1 VEAAVRSQSQICNQ
15 QIGRHRQDVLT
26 RSLKIAACR
35 NVGYRGQDPLQCE
48 SASDIRFDNQ
58 DALGCGR
65 HVESRRLQ
73 DAGQFRADLHSS
85 WSCALFRATAHCLL
99 DLPRVSRDSVRFDF
113 ERISV
118 HLPVTPQF
126 EPTTETDEI
135 TDATSAWDLRRLITV
150 GSNMLIRGEKSAAT
164 ATVVA
169 LSADL
174 SIPLVTWT
182 AGSNV
187 SLPALRQG
195 TVVLQDVDRLELSA
209 QRELLAWLDERGGCV
224 RVISTARGDLFALVM
239 SGEFLDPLYYRL
251 NTIVV
256 DATAMDGCQAQ

>member
-1 VEAAVRSQSQICNQ
+1 
-15 QIGRHRQDVLT
+15 
-26 RSLKIAACR
+26 
-35 NVGYRGQDPLQCE
+35 
-48 SASDIRFDNQ
+48 
-58 DALGCGR
+58 
-65 HVESRRLQ
+65 
-73 DAGQFRADLHSS
+73 
-85 WSCALFRATAHCLL
+85 LL

-135 TDATSAWDLRRLITV
+135 IDATSAWDLRQLITV

-187 SLPALRQG
+187 SLPALREG

-209 QRELLAWLDERGGCV
+209 QRELLAWLDERGGRV

-256 DATAMDGCQAQ
+256 DAAAMDGCVAQ

>member
-1 VEAAVRSQSQICNQ
+1 
-15 QIGRHRQDVLT
+15 
-26 RSLKIAACR
+26 
-35 NVGYRGQDPLQCE
+35 
-48 SASDIRFDNQ
+48 
-58 DALGCGR
+58 
-65 HVESRRLQ
+65 
-73 DAGQFRADLHSS
+73 
-85 WSCALFRATAHCLL
+85 LL

-126 EPTTETDEI
+126 EPTRETDES
-135 TDATSAWDLRRLITV
+135 TDATPAGDFRRLITV

-174 SIPLVTWT
+174 SMPLVTWN
-182 AGSNV
+182 AGSDV

-195 TVVLQDVDRLELSA
+195 TVVLHDVDRLDLSA
-209 QRELLAWLDERGGCV
+209 QRGLLAWLDERGGRV
-224 RVISTARGDLFALVM
+224 RVISTARGDLFDLVM

-256 DATAMDGCQAQ
+256 DAAAMDGCAAQ

>member
-1 VEAAVRSQSQICNQ
+1 MEAVVRSQSQICNQ

-26 RSLKIAACR
+26 GGLKIAACR
-35 NVGYRGQDPLQCE
+35 NLGYRGQDPLQCE
-48 SASDIRFDNQ
+48 SASDIGFDNQ

-65 HVESRRLQ
+65 HVEQRRVQ
-73 DAGQFRADLHSS
+73 DASQFRADLHSS

-99 DLPRVSRDSVRFDF
+99 DLPRVSRDSVRFDL

-135 TDATSAWDLRRLITV
+135 TDATSAWDLRQLMTV
-150 GSNMLIRGEKSAAT
+150 GSNLLIRGEKSVAT

-169 LSADL
+169 FSADL

-195 TVVLQDVDRLELSA
+195 TVVLQDVDRLDQNA
-209 QRELLAWLDERGGCV
+209 QRELLAWLDDRGGRV
-224 RVISTARGDLFALVM
+224 RVISTARGDLFDLVT

-251 NTIVV
+251 NTVVV
-256 DATAMDGCQAQ
+256 DAAAMDDFAAQ